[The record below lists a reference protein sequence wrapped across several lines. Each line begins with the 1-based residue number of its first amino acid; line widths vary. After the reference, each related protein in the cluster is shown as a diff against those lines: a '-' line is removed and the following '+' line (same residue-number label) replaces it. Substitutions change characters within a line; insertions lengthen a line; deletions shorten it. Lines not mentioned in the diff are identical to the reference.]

1 MDKVILESE
10 ITGAYF
16 DGSGI
21 QGSSVKH
28 ERKGLS
34 TEYKTIIQYKIK
46 NISVKSK
53 SWEFFTRLQSENC
66 KTEAYNF

>member
-1 MDKVILESE
+1 MDKMILESE

-16 DGSGI
+16 DSSGI
-21 QGSSVKH
+21 QGSSVEH

-34 TEYKTIIQYKIK
+34 TEYKTIVQYKLR

-53 SWEFFTRLQSENC
+53 S
-66 KTEAYNF
+66 

>member
-1 MDKVILESE
+1 MILESE

-21 QGSSVKH
+21 QGSSVQH

-34 TEYKTIIQYKIK
+34 TEYKTIIQYKLK
-46 NISVKSK
+46 HFSK
-53 SWEFFTRLQSENC
+53 IQKLRIFYKITIRKL
-66 KTEAYNF
+66 

>member
-21 QGSSVKH
+21 QGSRVKH
-28 ERKGLS
+28 KRKGLS
-34 TEYKTIIQYKIK
+34 TEYKTIIRYKLR
-46 NISVKSK
+46 NISVNSK
-53 SWEFFTRLQSENC
+53 S
-66 KTEAYNF
+66 

>member
-28 ERKGLS
+28 ERKSLS
-34 TEYKTIIQYKIK
+34 TEYKIIIQYELRK
-46 NISVKSK
+46 ISVKSK
-53 SWEFFTRLQSENC
+53 S
-66 KTEAYNF
+66 